1 MRKKFGGVVLD
12 VSSRIIVPFSMIYA
26 VYILAAGEESPG
38 GGFQAG
44 AVLALGIVLARLV
57 KGKDARFKIPGTVAV
72 CVAGVGA
79 FFYVFTGYLS
89 LFHGGMFLQ
98 YDKMPFGFLE
108 YEQLHALGIFLIE
121 AGVTVCVMMTI
132 ITILEALLK
141 REDFEEHDD

>member
-12 VSSRIIVPFSMIYA
+12 VSTRLIIPFSMMYA

-44 AVLALGIVLARLV
+44 AVLALGIVFARLV
-57 KGKDARFKIPGTVAV
+57 KGKDASFRIPGAVAV
-72 CVAGVGA
+72 SIAGLGA
-79 FFYVFTGYLS
+79 FFYVLTGWFS
-89 LFHGGMFLQ
+89 IFNGGMLLE
-98 YDKMPFGFLE
+98 YDMLPFTWLD

-141 REDFEEHDD
+141 REDFEDHE